1 MHYARRKTFA
11 CLLVSSLYHGHTA
24 RLRRALLAF
33 GLLIMAL
40 PVFAQSGQISG
51 VVKDQQQAS
60 VAGAQVTVTNLATN
74 AKTVA
79 LTDNEGSYVVRSL
92 PPGTYA
98 LEAQAKSFQPSAK
111 AEINIG
117 AGETVRHDIVLSL
130 ATLNITVNVTA
141 GSVENAYRVDTVKI
155 GSPLGTTPILDA
167 PYSVNVLSRQLIDD
181 TQSRNFKET
190 AKYLPLVSFQEM
202 QGPEVLRPES
212 RGMQGSNMQNDR
224 KDGMGIAVTT
234 PSAMEEYEQVEVITG
249 LGSPLYG
256 PANPSGMFNFVTKR
270 PTDEPLREFELEYE
284 GNSVGTAHLDLGGR
298 FGPNNMFGYRT
309 NMLLA
314 DGGGYVTD
322 SQLRRQLAAGAF
334 DVRPSPNTVI
344 EGNYSYYN
352 LFQHG
357 YPGWFAYAPSTT
369 ASKSILLPVNAPD
382 PTREGYGQSFSGV
395 DLTSKIGEVRVK
407 HNFGSNWHLVAGV
420 LDQLSDRNIN
430 TAVNSLTDNKGDYQ
444 SYLANTFSSLAP
456 RFHVYSDLA
465 YLTGKFMT
473 GTISHD
479 IVIGST
485 GYRFASYSP
494 AAAFAKTALC
504 TAANVCQAN
513 ISDPLVFVEPA
524 TGLPVYNNIYVSSI
538 IHQQGISFGD
548 TITLSRHWL
557 IRVAG
562 SQDWTWTD
570 SYTKAY
576 YRTGGYDG
584 NAVSPS
590 ASIMFKPRGDMT
602 LYATYVSS
610 VQAPDT
616 AGASTSTIII
626 ANANQVLPPYRSKEE
641 EIGYKLNLRKITFS
655 TALFRV
661 ERPFANNIEVPNSVC
676 GTLKAS
682 QICEN
687 FQISGDQVNYGIET
701 MLSGRI
707 IESLMLTGGLTV
719 LDPKLN
725 DTGIAA
731 TNGKQFFG
739 VPNYKSNILTE
750 YRLPAV
756 HGLFLNFDWQH
767 VGRRPIDDINS
778 RWTSEYNLFDIGLRY
793 TRTIAKKAI
802 TWRITANNVTN
813 VFYWS
818 TIGTT
823 QITGQDSGSYLG
835 HLGEP
840 RLITASARIA
850 F

>member
-1 MHYARRKTFA
+1 
-11 CLLVSSLYHGHTA
+11 
-24 RLRRALLAF
+24 
-33 GLLIMAL
+33 MAL

-79 LTDNEGSYVVRSL
+79 LTDNEGSYVVPSI
-92 PPGTYA
+92 PPGTYS

-111 AEINIG
+111 AEIKIG

-155 GSPLGTTPILDA
+155 GGPLGTTPILDA

-190 AKYLPLVSFQEM
+190 AKYLPLVFFQEM

-249 LGSPLYG
+249 LGGPLYG
-256 PANPSGMFNFVTKR
+256 PANPSGIFNFVTKR

-298 FGPNNMFGYRT
+298 LGPNKIFGYRT

-314 DGGGYVTD
+314 DGSGYVTG

-334 DVRPSPNTVI
+334 DVRLSANTII

-357 YPGWFAYAPSTT
+357 YPGWFAFAPSTT

-407 HNFGSNWHLVAGV
+407 HNFGSNWQLVAGV

-430 TAVNSLTDNKGDYQ
+430 TAVNSLTDNNGDYK

-465 YLTGKFMT
+465 YLTGKFNT
-473 GTISHD
+473 GAISHD

-485 GYRFASYSP
+485 GYRFSSYSP
-494 AAAFAKTALC
+494 ASAFAKTALC
-504 TAANVCQAN
+504 TVTNVCQAN
-513 ISDPLVFVEPA
+513 ISNPLIFVEPA
-524 TGLPVYNNIYVSSI
+524 AGVPVYNNIYVSSI
-538 IHQQGISFGD
+538 IHQQGINFGD
-548 TITLSRHWL
+548 TITLTRHWL
-557 IRVAG
+557 VRLAA
-562 SQDWTWTD
+562 SQDWTWVD
-570 SYTKAY
+570 SYSKAY
-576 YRTGGYDG
+576 YRSGGYDSNG
-584 NAVSPS
+584 VSPA
-590 ASIMFKPRGDMT
+590 ASIMFKPRDNMT
-602 LYATYVSS
+602 IYGTYVSS
-610 VQAPDT
+610 IQAPDV
-616 AGASTSTIII
+616 AGASTSTTII
-626 ANANQVLPPYRSKEE
+626 ANANQALPAYRSREG
-641 EIGYKLNLRKITFS
+641 EIGYKLTLRKITFS
-655 TALFRV
+655 TSLFRV
-661 ERPFANNIEVPNSVC
+661 ERPFANYVVVPNSTC
-676 GTLKAS
+676 GTLLPS
-682 QICEN
+682 QVCQEY
-687 FQISGDQVNYGIET
+687 QITGDQVNYGIET
-701 MLSGRI
+701 MLSGRV

-725 DTGIAA
+725 STGIVS
-731 TNGKQFFG
+731 TNGMQFVG
-739 VPNYKSNILTE
+739 MPNYKSNILAE

-756 HGLFLNFDWQH
+756 HGMFLNFDWQH
-767 VGRRPIDDINS
+767 VGRRPIDDVNS
-778 RWTSEYNLFDIGLRY
+778 TWTHEYNIFDLGLRY
-793 TRTIAKKAI
+793 TKMIMGKAV

-813 VFYWS
+813 VAYWS
-818 TIGTT
+818 TIGPGS
-823 QITGQDSGSYLG
+823 ITGQNTGSYLG

-840 RLITASARIA
+840 RLITASARVA